1 MHRPIKQQKSHFRC
15 EGLTDVSATFQRDL
29 IMTNNAG
36 RYITAFVT
44 LYIAVVADIVTVRN
58 CDYSLF

>member
-1 MHRPIKQQKSHFRC
+1 MLVRLFR
-15 EGLTDVSATFQRDL
+15 RDL
-29 IMTNNAG
+29 IMTNNAV

-44 LYIAVVADIVTVRN
+44 IYIAVVADIVTVRN